1 MRKHKFEGSGFKRS
15 WVVTT
20 LVVCMIMLSAC
31 GQAADKQATDTK
43 AAGSAQT
50 TISADSRI
58 ASMSIH
64 LTNNLLALG
73 ITPAGSVIGG
83 DVKDFLPHVKDRLQ
97 NTRKLG
103 VVTDPDMEAVLE
115 LQPDHIF
122 LDKKYSGTD
131 VAKFEKIAPTEV
143 FDLDEGTWKDQLK
156 KIAVMVKH
164 EAQAD
169 AFLKDY
175 DTQKERVKKLIHSKI
190 GDGTVMA
197 VRVTAK
203 EVRVMGM
210 KRPVGPLLYQDLG
223 LKPAKGVEK
232 INKAYQVVSQEVLP
246 DYDADAILVIIS
258 KGADAQKVYKQLEG
272 NTVWQGL
279 KAVKQGHV
287 YMLDGQ
293 PWLDYSATGHKIALD
308 NAEQLFSK

>member
-1 MRKHKFEGSGFKRS
+1 MGKNGLKRS
-15 WVVTT
+15 WAGMI
-20 LVVCMIMLSAC
+20 LILCMVMLSAC
-31 GQAADKQATDTK
+31 GQAADNKAADTK
-43 AAGSAQT
+43 AADNGEKT
-50 TISADSRI
+50 VSADSRI

-115 LQPDHIF
+115 LQPDYIF

-131 VAKFEKIAPTEV
+131 VAKYEKIAPTEV
-143 FDLDEGTWKDQLK
+143 FDLNEGTWKDQLK
-156 KIAVMVKH
+156 KIAVMVKR

-175 DTQKERVKKLIHSKI
+175 AAQQERVKKLIHQKI

-197 VRVTAK
+197 IRVTAK

-210 KRPVGPLLYQDLG
+210 KRPIGPLLYQDLG

-246 DYDADAILVIIS
+246 DYDADAIFVIIS
-258 KGADAQKVYKQLEG
+258 KGADAQKVYTQLEG
-272 NTVWQGL
+272 NAVWQGL

-287 YMLDGQ
+287 YMLSGQ
-293 PWLDYSATGHKIALD
+293 PWLDYSAMGHKIALD

>member
-1 MRKHKFEGSGFKRS
+1 MRKYEFKASNFKRS
-15 WVVTT
+15 WAAML
-20 LVVCMIMLSAC
+20 LVLCMIMLSAC
-31 GQAADKQATDTK
+31 GQAADNK
-43 AAGSAQT
+43 AADPKATGSGQT
-50 TISADSRI
+50 TIGADSRI

-143 FDLDEGTWKDQLK
+143 FDLDEGTWRDQLK
-156 KIAVMVKH
+156 KIAAMVNRQ
-164 EAQAD
+164 AQAD
-169 AFLKDY
+169 TFLKDY
-175 DTQKERVKKLIHSKI
+175 DAQTERVKKLIHAKI

-272 NTVWQGL
+272 NAVWQGL

-293 PWLDYSATGHKIALD
+293 SWLDYSAMGHKIALD

>member
-1 MRKHKFEGSGFKRS
+1 MKRNGSNYSGFKRS
-15 WVVTT
+15 WVGMV
-20 LVVCMIMLSAC
+20 LILCMVMLSAC
-31 GQAADKQATDTK
+31 GQAADNKAADTK
-43 AAGSAQT
+43 AADKGEQT
-50 TISADSRI
+50 VSADSRI

-103 VVTDPDMEAVLE
+103 VVTDPDMEDVLD

-131 VAKFEKIAPTEV
+131 VAKYEKIAPTEV
-143 FDLDEGTWKDQLK
+143 FDLDEGTWRDQLK

-175 DTQKERVKKLIHSKI
+175 DAQQERVKKLIHQKI

-197 VRVTAK
+197 IRVTAK

-246 DYDADAILVIIS
+246 DYDADAIFVIIS
-258 KGADAQKVYKQLEG
+258 KGADAQKVYTQLEG
-272 NTVWQGL
+272 NAVWQGL

-293 PWLDYSATGHKIALD
+293 PWLDYSAMGHKIALD

>member
-1 MRKHKFEGSGFKRS
+1 MRKNRFEGSGFKRS
-15 WVVTT
+15 WIALF
-20 LVVCMIMLSAC
+20 LVACMIMLSAC
-31 GQAADKQATDTK
+31 GQTADKQASSTK
-43 AAGSAQT
+43 AADSAQT
-50 TISADSRI
+50 TMSADSRI

-156 KIAVMVKH
+156 KIAAMVKH

-169 AFLKDY
+169 TFLKDY
-175 DTQKERVKKLIHSKI
+175 DTQRERVKKLIHSKI

-287 YMLDGQ
+287 YMLNGQ
-293 PWLDYSATGHKIALD
+293 PWLDYSAMGQIGRAHV
-308 NAEQLFSK
+308 

>member
-1 MRKHKFEGSGFKRS
+1 MEKNGFNRS
-15 WVVTT
+15 WVGMV
-20 LVVCMIMLSAC
+20 LILCMVMLSAC
-31 GQAADKQATDTK
+31 GQAADNKAADTK
-43 AAGSAQT
+43 AADNSEKMV
-50 TISADSRI
+50 SVDSRI

-131 VAKFEKIAPTEV
+131 VAKYEKIAPTEV

-169 AFLKDY
+169 TFLKDY
-175 DTQKERVKKLIHSKI
+175 DAQQERVKKLIHQKI

-197 VRVTAK
+197 IRVTAK

-246 DYDADAILVIIS
+246 DYDADAIFVIIS
-258 KGADAQKVYKQLEG
+258 KGADAQKVYTQLEG
-272 NTVWQGL
+272 NAVWQGL

-293 PWLDYSATGHKIALD
+293 PWLDYSAMGHKIALD

>member
-1 MRKHKFEGSGFKRS
+1 MRKYEFKVSNFKRS
-15 WVVTT
+15 WAAML
-20 LVVCMIMLSAC
+20 LVLCMIMLSAC
-31 GQAADKQATDTK
+31 GQAADNK
-43 AAGSAQT
+43 AADPKATGSGQT
-50 TISADSRI
+50 TIGADSRI

-143 FDLDEGTWKDQLK
+143 FDLDEGTWRDQLK
-156 KIAVMVKH
+156 KIAAMVNRQ
-164 EAQAD
+164 AQAD
-169 AFLKDY
+169 TFLKDY
-175 DTQKERVKKLIHSKI
+175 DAQKERVKKLIHAKI

-246 DYDADAILVIIS
+246 DYDADAILVMIS

-272 NTVWQGL
+272 NAVWQGL

-293 PWLDYSATGHKIALD
+293 PWLDYSAMGHKIALD

>member
-1 MRKHKFEGSGFKRS
+1 MRKHKFEGSDFKRS

-97 NTRKLG
+97 TTRKLG

-122 LDKKYSGTD
+122 WTKNIREPMWPS
-131 VAKFEKIAPTEV
+131 
-143 FDLDEGTWKDQLK
+143 LK
-156 KIAVMVKH
+156 KLRRPK
-164 EAQAD
+164 
-169 AFLKDY
+169 FL
-175 DTQKERVKKLIHSKI
+175 IW
-190 GDGTVMA
+190 
-197 VRVTAK
+197 
-203 EVRVMGM
+203 M
-210 KRPVGPLLYQDLG
+210 KAHGR
-223 LKPAKGVEK
+223 
-232 INKAYQVVSQEVLP
+232 IN
-246 DYDADAILVIIS
+246 
-258 KGADAQKVYKQLEG
+258 
-272 NTVWQGL
+272 
-279 KAVKQGHV
+279 
-287 YMLDGQ
+287 
-293 PWLDYSATGHKIALD
+293 
-308 NAEQLFSK
+308 

>member
-1 MRKHKFEGSGFKRS
+1 M
-15 WVVTT
+15 
-20 LVVCMIMLSAC
+20 
-31 GQAADKQATDTK
+31 
-43 AAGSAQT
+43 
-50 TISADSRI
+50 
-58 ASMSIH
+58 
-64 LTNNLLALG
+64 
-73 ITPAGSVIGG
+73 
-83 DVKDFLPHVKDRLQ
+83 
-97 NTRKLG
+97 
-103 VVTDPDMEAVLE
+103 
-115 LQPDHIF
+115 
-122 LDKKYSGTD
+122 
-131 VAKFEKIAPTEV
+131 AKFEKIAPTEV

-156 KIAVMVKH
+156 KIAAMVKH

-293 PWLDYSATGHKIALD
+293 PWLDYSAMGHKIALD

>member
-1 MRKHKFEGSGFKRS
+1 MRKYEFKVLNFKRS
-15 WVVTT
+15 WAAML
-20 LVVCMIMLSAC
+20 LVLCMIMLSAC
-31 GQAADKQATDTK
+31 GQAADNK
-43 AAGSAQT
+43 AADPKATGSGQT
-50 TISADSRI
+50 TIGADSRI

-143 FDLDEGTWKDQLK
+143 FDLDEGTWRDQLK
-156 KIAVMVKH
+156 KIAAMVNRQ
-164 EAQAD
+164 AQAD
-169 AFLKDY
+169 TFLKDY
-175 DTQKERVKKLIHSKI
+175 DAQKERVKKLIHAKI

-246 DYDADAILVIIS
+246 DYDADAILVMIS

-272 NTVWQGL
+272 NAVWQGL

-293 PWLDYSATGHKIALD
+293 PWLDYSAMGHKIALD

>member
-1 MRKHKFEGSGFKRS
+1 MKKYGFNVSGFKRS
-15 WVVTT
+15 WVGMVII
-20 LVVCMIMLSAC
+20 LCMVMLSAC
-31 GQAADKQATDTK
+31 GQSADNKAADDKPADNGQK
-43 AAGSAQT
+43 
-50 TISADSRI
+50 TISTDSRI

-83 DVKDFLPHVKDRLQ
+83 DVKDFLPYVKDRLQ

-103 VVTDPDMEAVLE
+103 VVADPDMEAVLE

-131 VAKFEKIAPTEV
+131 VAKYEKIAPTEV

-156 KIAVMVKH
+156 KMAVMIKR

-175 DTQKERVKKLIHSKI
+175 EAQTERVKKLIHQKI

-272 NTVWQGL
+272 NAVWQGL

-287 YMLDGQ
+287 YMLNGQ
-293 PWLDYSATGHKIALD
+293 PWLDYSAMGHKIALD
-308 NAEQLFSK
+308 NAEELFSK

>member
-1 MRKHKFEGSGFKRS
+1 MRKYEFKASNFKRS
-15 WVVTT
+15 WAAML
-20 LVVCMIMLSAC
+20 LVLCMIMLSAC
-31 GQAADKQATDTK
+31 GQAADNK
-43 AAGSAQT
+43 AADPKATGSGQT
-50 TISADSRI
+50 TIGADSRI

-143 FDLDEGTWKDQLK
+143 FDLDEGTWRDQLK
-156 KIAVMVKH
+156 KIAAMVNRQ
-164 EAQAD
+164 AQAD
-169 AFLKDY
+169 TFLKDY
-175 DTQKERVKKLIHSKI
+175 DAQKERVKKLIHAKI

-272 NTVWQGL
+272 NAVWQGL

-293 PWLDYSATGHKIALD
+293 PWLDYSAMGHKIALD

>member
-1 MRKHKFEGSGFKRS
+1 MTKNGSNHSGIKRS
-15 WVVTT
+15 WVGMV
-20 LVVCMIMLSAC
+20 LILCMVVLSAC
-31 GQAADKQATDTK
+31 GQAADNKAADTK
-43 AAGSAQT
+43 AADNGKKT
-50 TISADSRI
+50 VSADSRI

-122 LDKKYSGTD
+122 LDKKYSGAD
-131 VAKFEKIAPTEV
+131 VAKYEKIAPTEV

-175 DTQKERVKKLIHSKI
+175 DAQQERVKKADPPKNRRRNRYGYSCY
-190 GDGTVMA
+190 GEGSPRNGYEA
-197 VRVTAK
+197 PGRTA
-203 EVRVMGM
+203 
-210 KRPVGPLLYQDLG
+210 
-223 LKPAKGVEK
+223 
-232 INKAYQVVSQEVLP
+232 VVSGFGLEASQGCGK
-246 DYDADAILVIIS
+246 DQQGIS
-258 KGADAQKVYKQLEG
+258 GRIPGGFA
-272 NTVWQGL
+272 GL
-279 KAVKQGHV
+279 
-287 YMLDGQ
+287 
-293 PWLDYSATGHKIALD
+293 
-308 NAEQLFSK
+308 

>member
-1 MRKHKFEGSGFKRS
+1 MRKNRFEGSGLKRS
-15 WVVTT
+15 WVALS
-20 LVVCMIMLSAC
+20 LVACMIMLSAC
-31 GQAADKQATDTK
+31 GQAADKQASDTK
-43 AAGSAQT
+43 ADDSAQT

-156 KIAVMVKH
+156 KNSC
-164 EAQAD
+164 
-169 AFLKDY
+169 Y
-175 DTQKERVKKLIHSKI
+175 
-190 GDGTVMA
+190 G
-197 VRVTAK
+197 
-203 EVRVMGM
+203 
-210 KRPVGPLLYQDLG
+210 
-223 LKPAKGVEK
+223 
-232 INKAYQVVSQEVLP
+232 
-246 DYDADAILVIIS
+246 
-258 KGADAQKVYKQLEG
+258 
-272 NTVWQGL
+272 
-279 KAVKQGHV
+279 
-287 YMLDGQ
+287 
-293 PWLDYSATGHKIALD
+293 
-308 NAEQLFSK
+308 

>member
-1 MRKHKFEGSGFKRS
+1 MRKHRFEGSGFKRS

-31 GQAADKQATDTK
+31 GQAADKQTADTK
-43 AAGSAQT
+43 AADSAQT

-97 NTRKLG
+97 STRKLG

-131 VAKFEKIAPTEV
+131 VAKFEKIAPTDV

-175 DTQKERVKKLIHSKI
+175 DTQRERVKKLIHSKI

-197 VRVTAK
+197 IRVTAK

-223 LKPAKGVEK
+223 LKPAKDVEK
-232 INKAYQVVSQEVLP
+232 IDKAYQVVSQEVLP

-293 PWLDYSATGHKIALD
+293 PWLDYSAMGHKMALD

>member
-1 MRKHKFEGSGFKRS
+1 MRKNRFERSGFKRS
-15 WVVTT
+15 WIALS
-20 LVVCMIMLSAC
+20 LVACMIMLSAC
-31 GQAADKQATDTK
+31 GQTADKQASSTK
-43 AAGSAQT
+43 AADSAQT
-50 TISADSRI
+50 TMSADSRI

-156 KIAVMVKH
+156 KIAAMVKH

-169 AFLKDY
+169 TFLKDY
-175 DTQKERVKKLIHSKI
+175 DTQRERVKKLIHSKI

-287 YMLDGQ
+287 YVLNGQ
-293 PWLDYSATGHKIALD
+293 PWLDYSAMGHKIALD

>member
-1 MRKHKFEGSGFKRS
+1 MRKNRFEGSGLKRS
-15 WVVTT
+15 WVALS
-20 LVVCMIMLSAC
+20 LVACMIMLSAC
-31 GQAADKQATDTK
+31 GQTADKQVSDTK
-43 AAGSAQT
+43 ADDSAQT

-156 KIAVMVKH
+156 KIAAMVKH

-169 AFLKDY
+169 TFLKDY
-175 DTQKERVKKLIHSKI
+175 DTQRERVKKLIHSKI

-246 DYDADAILVIIS
+246 DYNADAILVIIS
-258 KGADAQKVYKQLEG
+258 KGTDAQKVYKQLEG

-293 PWLDYSATGHKIALD
+293 PWLDYSAMGHKIALD